1 MSYYIDY
8 ENRKLYISLQ
18 YVVFPTRR
26 NGNFKNPDDPSDG
39 SDIDELADAELEDDE
54 ELMINARGE
63 WGEEEVEDDIGAEDI
78 GADTDDDDSSDFDP
92 MATDSD
98 DSMSD
103 DSGKDTVDNG
113 DKSKQTPGN
122 AVVAGSSTSKG
133 TKSDEGG
140 GGGGIDE
147 AKSVLDLDENEED
160 DETVRAIIAAIK
172 KPRSSPPEIKLEDF
186 VTDICFHPDRDII
199 AIATI
204 TGDVALYEYSND
216 GNKLVRNIEVHAK
229 ACRDV
234 EFSRCGRNILT
245 CSKDKSIMITDME
258 TEKLKKFYESAHD
271 DPINKLHVI
280 DENLFATGDDNGTV
294 KLWDLRTKNE
304 VFALKEVEDYITQII
319 TNDAGKLLLV
329 TSGDGYLTTL
339 NIGARKLYVQSEPY
353 EEELTCMG
361 TYRGDSKLVVGTSK
375 GNLFT
380 FNWGQFGYHSDKFPG
395 VKSPMSEMIPITD
408 RIACVAGE
416 EGVIRAVHI
425 APFRILGVVG
435 QHSMPVEALDVSNS
449 GELIASSSH
458 NNDVRFWNVKY
469 FEEFGDIKYN
479 EKHNAFKEK
488 RHNLPSSK
496 FSNASDF
503 FSDMTK
509 EDNE

>member
-1 MSYYIDY
+1 MRMRSY
-8 ENRKLYISLQ
+8 
-18 YVVFPTRR
+18 
-26 NGNFKNPDDPSDG
+26 FKNPDDPSDG

-54 ELMINARGE
+54 ELMINARGDWSE
-63 WGEEEVEDDIGAEDI
+63 EDVDEEVAVDGWGDVAD
-78 GADTDDDDSSDFDP
+78 DTDDDSSEFDP

-98 DSMSD
+98 DSMSE
-103 DSGKDTVDNG
+103 GAAAE
-113 DKSKQTPGN
+113 KSKTKQN
-122 AVVAGSSTSKG
+122 SSSEAGTSKG
-133 TKSDEGG
+133 TKQNDDEGG
-140 GGGGIDE
+140 GGGDADE
-147 AKSVLDLDENEED
+147 AKSSALDLDENEEE

-186 VTDICFHPDRDII
+186 VTDICFHPQRDII
-199 AIATI
+199 ALATI
-204 TGDVALYEYSND
+204 TGDVALYKYSNE
-216 GNKLVRNIEVHAK
+216 GNTLLRTIEVHAK

-234 EFSRCGRNILT
+234 EFSQDGINILT
-245 CSKDKSIMITDME
+245 CSKDKSIMVSDME

-271 DPINKLHVI
+271 EPINKLHVI
-280 DENLFATGDDNGTV
+280 DENLFATGDDSGTV

-304 VFALKEVEDYITQII
+304 VFALKEVEDYITQIL
-319 TNDAGKLLLV
+319 TNEAGKLLLV

-380 FNWGQFGYHSDKFPG
+380 YNWGQFGYHSDKFPAI
-395 VKSPMSEMIPITD
+395 KSPISEMIPITD

-416 EGVIRAVHI
+416 EGIIRAVHI
-425 APFRILGVVG
+425 APFKILGVVG
-435 QHSMPVEALDVSNS
+435 QHNMPIESLDINS
-449 GELIASSSH
+449 TGELIASSSH

-469 FEEFGDIKYN
+469 FEDFGDIKYN
-479 EKHNAFKEK
+479 EKHNSFKEK

-496 FSNASDF
+496 FANASDF
-503 FSDMTK
+503 FSDLAK
-509 EDNE
+509 EEDE

>member
-1 MSYYIDY
+1 MRMRS
-8 ENRKLYISLQ
+8 
-18 YVVFPTRR
+18 
-26 NGNFKNPDDPSDG
+26 NFKNPDDPSDG
-39 SDIDELADAELEDDE
+39 SEIDEVTDAVLEDDV
-54 ELMINARGE
+54 ELMINAR
-63 WGEEEVEDDIGAEDI
+63 VEDWSEDDEDVVEAAEGDAEYDIGDED
-78 GADTDDDDSSDFDP
+78 TNSDDSSEFDP

-103 DSGKDTVDNG
+103 GEAAG
-113 DKSKQTPGN
+113 GSKAENKTNSSATPG
-122 AVVAGSSTSKG
+122 GSKG
-133 TKSDEGG
+133 NEDEGG
-140 GGGGIDE
+140 GGGGSS
-147 AKSVLDLDENEED
+147 KTVLELNEDEED
-160 DETVRAIIAAIK
+160 DETVKAIIAAIK

-186 VTDICFHPDRDII
+186 VTDICFHPLRDII

-204 TGDVALYEYSND
+204 TGDVALYEYSNE
-216 GNKLVRNIEVHAK
+216 GNKHLRTIEVHAK

-234 EFSRCGRNILT
+234 EFSTDGLNVLT

-258 TEKLKKFYESAHD
+258 TEKLKKFYESAHEE
-271 DPINKLHVI
+271 PINKLHVI
-280 DENLFATGDDNGTV
+280 DENLFATGDDGGTV

-304 VFALKEVEDYITQII
+304 IFALKEVEDYVTQML
-319 TNDAGKLLLV
+319 TNEAGKLLLV

-375 GNLFT
+375 GNLYT

-395 VKSPMSEMIPITD
+395 VKSSMSEMIPITD

-416 EGVIRAVHI
+416 EGIIRAVHI
-425 APFRILGVVG
+425 APFRNLGIVG
-435 QHSMPVEALDVSNS
+435 QHSMPIESLDVSNS

-479 EKHNAFKEK
+479 EKHNSYKEK

-503 FSDMTK
+503 FSDLAK
-509 EDNE
+509 EGEENNGDE

>member
-1 MSYYIDY
+1 MRMRS
-8 ENRKLYISLQ
+8 
-18 YVVFPTRR
+18 
-26 NGNFKNPDDPSDG
+26 NFKNPDDPSDG
-39 SDIDELADAELEDDE
+39 SEIDEVTDAVLEDDV
-54 ELMINARGE
+54 ELMINAR
-63 WGEEEVEDDIGAEDI
+63 VEDWSEDDEDVVEAAEGNAEYDIGDED
-78 GADTDDDDSSDFDP
+78 TNSDDSSEFDP

-103 DSGKDTVDNG
+103 GEAAG
-113 DKSKQTPGN
+113 GSKAENKTNSSATPG
-122 AVVAGSSTSKG
+122 GSKG
-133 TKSDEGG
+133 NEDEGG
-140 GGGGIDE
+140 GGGGSSK
-147 AKSVLDLDENEED
+147 AVLELNEDEED
-160 DETVRAIIAAIK
+160 DETVKAIIAAIK

-186 VTDICFHPDRDII
+186 VTDICFHPLRDII

-204 TGDVALYEYSND
+204 TGDVALYEYSNE
-216 GNKLVRNIEVHAK
+216 GNKHLRTIEVHAK

-234 EFSRCGRNILT
+234 EFSTDGLNVLT

-258 TEKLKKFYESAHD
+258 TEKLKKFYESAHEE
-271 DPINKLHVI
+271 PINKLHVI
-280 DENLFATGDDNGTV
+280 DENLFATGDDGGTV

-304 VFALKEVEDYITQII
+304 IFALKEVEDYVTQML
-319 TNDAGKLLLV
+319 TNEAGKLLLV

-375 GNLFT
+375 GNLYT

-395 VKSPMSEMIPITD
+395 VKSSMSEMIPITD

-416 EGVIRAVHI
+416 EGIIRAVHI
-425 APFRILGVVG
+425 APFRNLGIVG
-435 QHSMPVEALDVSNS
+435 QHSMPIESLDVSNS

-479 EKHNAFKEK
+479 EKHNSYKEK

-503 FSDMTK
+503 FSDLAK
-509 EDNE
+509 EGEENNGDE

>member
-1 MSYYIDY
+1 MRS
-8 ENRKLYISLQ
+8 
-18 YVVFPTRR
+18 
-26 NGNFKNPDDPSDG
+26 NFKNPDDPSDG
-39 SDIDELADAELEDDE
+39 SEIDEVTDAVLEDDV
-54 ELMINARGE
+54 ELMINARGVD
-63 WGEEEVEDDIGAEDI
+63 WS
-78 GADTDDDDSSDFDP
+78 DDDDDIEDAAEGDPAYDIGDEDTDSDDSSGFDP

-103 DSGKDTVDNG
+103 GETG
-113 DKSKQTPGN
+113 G
-122 AVVAGSSTSKG
+122 AAAGSSSTTNKTSNRNE
-133 TKSDEGG
+133 DEGG
-140 GGGGIDE
+140 GGGGEDE
-147 AKSVLDLDENEED
+147 EPRSSVLELDENEED
-160 DETVRAIIAAIK
+160 DETVKAIIAAIK
-172 KPRSSPPEIKLEDF
+172 KPRTSPPEIKLEDF
-186 VTDICFHPDRDII
+186 VTDICFHPERDII

-216 GNKLVRNIEVHAK
+216 GNKHLRTIEVHAK

-234 EFSRCGRNILT
+234 EFSTDGRNVLT

-271 DPINKLHVI
+271 EPINKLHVI
-280 DENLFATGDDNGTV
+280 DENIFATGDDSGTV

-304 VFALKEVEDYITQII
+304 IFALKEVEDYVTQML
-319 TNDAGKLLLV
+319 TNESGKLLLV
-329 TSGDGYLTTL
+329 TSGDGYLTTI

-375 GNLFT
+375 GNLYT

-395 VKSPMSEMIPITD
+395 VKSSMSEMIPITD

-416 EGVIRAVHI
+416 EGIIRAVHI
-425 APFRILGVVG
+425 APFRNLGIVG
-435 QHSMPVEALDVSNS
+435 QHSMPVESLDVSNS

-479 EKHNAFKEK
+479 EKHNSYKEK

-503 FSDMTK
+503 FSDLAK
-509 EDNE
+509 EDNGGDE

>member
-1 MSYYIDY
+1 MRMRSY
-8 ENRKLYISLQ
+8 
-18 YVVFPTRR
+18 
-26 NGNFKNPDDPSDG
+26 FKNPDDPDG
-39 SDIDELADAELEDDE
+39 SDIDELGDAELEDDE
-54 ELMINARGE
+54 EIMINARGD
-63 WGEEEVEDDIGAEDI
+63 WSEDDVDEDVAAPDGWPAGIGD
-78 GADTDDDDSSDFDP
+78 DSDDDSSDDFDP

-103 DSGKDTVDNG
+103 SDTQENA
-113 DKSKQTPGN
+113 KSKQNTGE
-122 AVVAGSSTSKG
+122 AGTSKG
-133 TKSDEGG
+133 SKNNDDEGG
-140 GGGGIDE
+140 GGGGRGTDGDGP
-147 AKSVLDLDENEED
+147 KSSVLDLDENEED
-160 DETVRAIIAAIK
+160 DETVKAIIAAIK

-186 VTDICFHPDRDII
+186 VTDICFHPEKDII
-199 AIATI
+199 ALATI
-204 TGDVALYEYSND
+204 TGDVALYKFSND
-216 GNKLVRNIEVHAK
+216 GNTHLRTIEVHAK

-234 EFSRCGRNILT
+234 EFSKDGINLLT
-245 CSKDKSIMITDME
+245 CSKDKSIMVSDME

-271 DPINKLHVI
+271 EPINKLHVI
-280 DENLFATGDDNGTV
+280 DENLFATGDDSGMV

-304 VFALKEVEDYITQII
+304 VFALKEVEDYITQIT
-319 TNDAGKLLLV
+319 TNESGKLLLV

-375 GNLFT
+375 GNLYT
-380 FNWGQFGYHSDKFPG
+380 FNWGQFGYHSDKFPSI
-395 VKSPMSEMIPITD
+395 KTPISEMIPITD

-416 EGVIRAVHI
+416 EGIIRAVHI
-425 APFRILGVVG
+425 APFKILGVVG
-435 QHSMPVEALDVSNS
+435 QHNMPIESLDVSS
-449 GELIASSSH
+449 TGELIASSSH

-479 EKHNAFKEK
+479 EKHNSFKEK

-503 FSDMTK
+503 FSDLAK
-509 EDNE
+509 ENNE

>member
-1 MSYYIDY
+1 MRMRS
-8 ENRKLYISLQ
+8 
-18 YVVFPTRR
+18 
-26 NGNFKNPDDPSDG
+26 NFKNPDDPSDG
-39 SDIDELADAELEDDE
+39 SEIDEVTDAVLEDDV
-54 ELMINARGE
+54 ELMINAR
-63 WGEEEVEDDIGAEDI
+63 VEDWSEDDEDVVEAAEGDAEYDIGDED
-78 GADTDDDDSSDFDP
+78 TNSDDSSEFDP

-103 DSGKDTVDNG
+103 GEAAG
-113 DKSKQTPGN
+113 GSKAENKTN
-122 AVVAGSSTSKG
+122 SSATAGGSKG
-133 TKSDEGG
+133 NEDEGG
-140 GGGGIDE
+140 GGGGSSK
-147 AKSVLDLDENEED
+147 AVLELNEDEED
-160 DETVRAIIAAIK
+160 DETVKAIIAAIK

-186 VTDICFHPDRDII
+186 VTDICFHPLRDII

-204 TGDVALYEYSND
+204 TGDVALYEYSNE
-216 GNKLVRNIEVHAK
+216 GNKHLRTIEVHAK

-234 EFSRCGRNILT
+234 EFSTDGLNVLT

-258 TEKLKKFYESAHD
+258 TEKLKKFYESAHEE
-271 DPINKLHVI
+271 PINKLHVI
-280 DENLFATGDDNGTV
+280 DENLFATGDDGGTV

-304 VFALKEVEDYITQII
+304 IFALKEVEDYVTQML
-319 TNDAGKLLLV
+319 TNEAGKLLLV

-375 GNLFT
+375 GNLYT

-395 VKSPMSEMIPITD
+395 VKSSMSEMIPITD

-416 EGVIRAVHI
+416 EGIIRAVHI
-425 APFRILGVVG
+425 APFRNLGIVG
-435 QHSMPVEALDVSNS
+435 QHSMPIESLDVSNS

-479 EKHNAFKEK
+479 EKHNSYKEK

-503 FSDMTK
+503 FSDLAK
-509 EDNE
+509 EGEENNGDE

>member
-1 MSYYIDY
+1 
-8 ENRKLYISLQ
+8 
-18 YVVFPTRR
+18 
-26 NGNFKNPDDPSDG
+26 
-39 SDIDELADAELEDDE
+39 
-54 ELMINARGE
+54 
-63 WGEEEVEDDIGAEDI
+63 
-78 GADTDDDDSSDFDP
+78 

-103 DSGKDTVDNG
+103 GGDT
-113 DKSKQTPGN
+113 DKGGNDKAANKQNSTS
-122 AVVAGSSTSKG
+122 ATAAAGSSTSK
-133 TKSDEGG
+133 TTRNNEDEGG
-140 GGGGIDE
+140 GGE
-147 AKSVLDLDENEED
+147 ARASVLELDENEED
-160 DETVRAIIAAIK
+160 DETVKAIIAAIK

-186 VTDICFHPDRDII
+186 VTDICFHPERDII

-216 GNKLVRNIEVHAK
+216 GNKHLRTIEVHAK

-234 EFSRCGRNILT
+234 EFSTDGLNVLT

-271 DPINKLHVI
+271 EPINKLHVI

-304 VFALKEVEDYITQII
+304 IFALKEVEDYISQML
-319 TNDAGKLLLV
+319 TNEAGKLLLV

-375 GNLFT
+375 GNLYT

-395 VKSPMSEMIPITD
+395 VKSSMSEMIPITD

-416 EGVIRAVHI
+416 EGIIRAVHI
-425 APFRILGVVG
+425 APFRNLGIVG
-435 QHSMPVEALDVSNS
+435 QHSMPIESLDVSNS

-479 EKHNAFKEK
+479 EKHQSYKEK

-503 FSDMTK
+503 FSDLAK
-509 EDNE
+509 EDNNADE

>member
-1 MSYYIDY
+1 
-8 ENRKLYISLQ
+8 
-18 YVVFPTRR
+18 
-26 NGNFKNPDDPSDG
+26 
-39 SDIDELADAELEDDE
+39 
-54 ELMINARGE
+54 MINAR
-63 WGEEEVEDDIGAEDI
+63 VEDWSEDDEDVVEAAEGNAEYDIGDED
-78 GADTDDDDSSDFDP
+78 TNSDDSSEFDP

-103 DSGKDTVDNG
+103 GEAAG
-113 DKSKQTPGN
+113 GSKAENKTNSSATPG
-122 AVVAGSSTSKG
+122 GSKG
-133 TKSDEGG
+133 NEDEGG
-140 GGGGIDE
+140 GGGGSSK
-147 AKSVLDLDENEED
+147 AVLELNEDEED
-160 DETVRAIIAAIK
+160 DETVKAIIAAIK

-186 VTDICFHPDRDII
+186 VTDICFHPLRDII

-204 TGDVALYEYSND
+204 TGDVALYEYSNE
-216 GNKLVRNIEVHAK
+216 GNKHLRTIEVHAK

-234 EFSRCGRNILT
+234 EFSTDGLNVLT

-258 TEKLKKFYESAHD
+258 TEKLKKFYESAHEE
-271 DPINKLHVI
+271 PINKLHVI
-280 DENLFATGDDNGTV
+280 DENLFATGDDGGTV

-304 VFALKEVEDYITQII
+304 IFALKEVEDYVTQML
-319 TNDAGKLLLV
+319 TNEAGKLLLV

-375 GNLFT
+375 GNLYT

-395 VKSPMSEMIPITD
+395 VKSSMSEMIPITD

-416 EGVIRAVHI
+416 EGIIRAVHI
-425 APFRILGVVG
+425 APFRNLGIVG
-435 QHSMPVEALDVSNS
+435 QHSMPIESLDVSNS

-479 EKHNAFKEK
+479 EKHNSYKEK

-503 FSDMTK
+503 FSDLAK
-509 EDNE
+509 EGEENNGDE